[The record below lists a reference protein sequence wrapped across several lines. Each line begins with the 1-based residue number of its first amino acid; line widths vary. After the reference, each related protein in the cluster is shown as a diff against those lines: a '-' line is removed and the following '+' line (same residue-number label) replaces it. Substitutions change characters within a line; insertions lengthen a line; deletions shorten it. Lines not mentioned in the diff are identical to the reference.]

1 MAAIQGNS
9 SFVPARANAGKTQG
23 SIAMRTARL
32 LIAALCLTLAAAPGA
47 LAATVT
53 VLISGG
59 FRAAYDQLAP
69 AYEKQQGNTLVS
81 KQSPSMGADP
91 TAVPARLARH
101 EPADIVIMV
110 RSALDGLVTSG
121 QIVPDSVT
129 DLGIGNVAMAVKAG
143 APKPDIS
150 TLAAFKQTLLKAKSV
165 ALSDSAS
172 GVYFRTVLFK
182 KLGIEK
188 QMLPKTHTIQA
199 TPVGLNIARG
209 EYEIGIQQFSEL
221 KPIPGVEIVGLIPAA
236 VQLPTPYSAGLVKS
250 APNPKGGRDLIHFLG
265 SPAAF
270 AAIRDSGMVPA
281 QEKNSLAQ
289 SSP

>member
-1 MAAIQGNS
+1 
-9 SFVPARANAGKTQG
+9 
-23 SIAMRTARL
+23 MRMTRL
-32 LIAALCLTLAAAPGA
+32 MGLALCLA
-47 LAATVT
+47 LSATATQAATVT
-53 VLISGG
+53 ILISGG

-69 AYEKQQGNTLVS
+69 MYEKQTGNKLVA

-110 RSALDGLVTSG
+110 RSALDGLVKNG
-121 QIVPDSVT
+121 LIAPDSVT
-129 DLGIGNVAMAVKAG
+129 DLGIGNVALAVKAG

-150 TLAAFKQTLLKAKSV
+150 SVEAFKQTLLKAKSV

-172 GVYFRTVLFK
+172 GVYFLTVLFP

-236 VQLPTPYSAGLVKS
+236 VQLPTPYSAGLVKD
-250 APNPKGGRDLIHFLG
+250 APNPKDARGLIQFLS
-265 SPAAF
+265 SPQAF
-270 AAIRDSGMVPA
+270 AAIRASGMQPA
-281 QEKNSLAQ
+281 QEKK
-289 SSP
+289 

>member
-1 MAAIQGNS
+1 MRVAR
-9 SFVPARANAGKTQG
+9 FV
-23 SIAMRTARL
+23 TAT
-32 LIAALCLTLAAAPGA
+32 LCLMLMSAAGA
-47 LAATVT
+47 MASTVT
-53 VLISGG
+53 VFISGG

-69 AYEKQQGNTLVS
+69 AYEMQKGNVLVT

-110 RSALDGLVTSG
+110 RSALDGLVAGG

-129 DLGIGNVAMAVKAG
+129 DLGIGHVALAVKAG
-143 APKPDIS
+143 ASKPDIS
-150 TLAAFKQTLLKAKSV
+150 SVEAFKRTLLHAKSL

-199 TPVGLNIARG
+199 TPVGLNVARG
-209 EYEIGIQQFSEL
+209 EYEMGVQQFSEL
-221 KPIPGVEIVGLIPAA
+221 KPVAGIEIVGLIPKA
-236 VQLPTPYSAGLVKS
+236 VQLPTPYSAGLVKG
-250 APNPKGGRDLIHFLG
+250 APDEKDGRDLIHFLA
-265 SPAAF
+265 SSKAF
-270 AAIRDSGMVPA
+270 GAIRDSGMEPA
-281 QEKNSLAQ
+281 QEKK
-289 SSP
+289 

>member
-1 MAAIQGNS
+1 
-9 SFVPARANAGKTQG
+9 
-23 SIAMRTARL
+23 MRVASL
-32 LIAALCLTLAAAPGA
+32 MIVALCLMLAAASGGE
-47 LAATVT
+47 AATVT

-69 AYEKQQGNTLVS
+69 AYEKRKGNILVT

-91 TAVPARLARH
+91 TAIPARLARH

-110 RSALDGLVTSG
+110 RSALDELVAGG
-121 QIVPDSVT
+121 QLEPDSVT
-129 DLGIGNVAMAVKAG
+129 DLGIGNVALAVKAG

-150 TLAAFKQTLLKAKSV
+150 TVAAFRQALLNAKSL

-221 KPIPGVEIVGLIPAA
+221 KPIAGIAIVGLIPAA
-236 VQLPTPYSAGLVKS
+236 VQLPTPYSAALMKG
-250 APNPKGGRDLIHFLG
+250 APDPRDGRDLIGFLA
-265 SPAAF
+265 SPKAYP
-270 AAIRDSGMVPA
+270 AIRDSGMIPA
-281 QEKNSLAQ
+281 QEKK
-289 SSP
+289 

>member
-1 MAAIQGNS
+1 MRI
-9 SFVPARANAGKTQG
+9 AGIVT
-23 SIAMRTARL
+23 
-32 LIAALCLTLAAAPGA
+32 AALWLVLAAGNVAAAP
-47 LAATVT
+47 VT

-69 AYEKQQGNTLVS
+69 AYEKKKHNELVS
-81 KQSPSMGADP
+81 QQSPSMGNDP

-110 RSALDGLVTSG
+110 RSALDGLVKEG
-121 QIVPDSVT
+121 LIVPDSVT
-129 DLGIGNVAMAVKAG
+129 DLGIGKVALAVKAG

-150 TLAAFKQTLLKAKSV
+150 SVAAFKETLLHAKSLAV
-165 ALSDSAS
+165 SDSAS

-182 KLGIEK
+182 KLGIDKEM
-188 QMLPKTHTIQA
+188 QPKTHTIQA

-221 KPIPGVEIVGLIPAA
+221 KPIPGIEVVGLIPDP
-236 VQLPTPYSAGLVKS
+236 VQLPTPYSAGLVKT
-250 APNPKGGRDLIHFLG
+250 APNPEAGRDLIRYLA

-281 QEKNSLAQ
+281 QDKK
-289 SSP
+289 